1 MQSKLPV
8 IFSLFFKKAHKDEGK
23 KSIKKRDQ
31 TECITYSQRLLKVLN
46 SQGVIYITPRSFEY
60 TKALFP

>member
-8 IFSLFFKKAHKDEGK
+8 IFSLFFKKAHKDERK

-31 TECITYSQRLLKVLN
+31 TECITYSQRSLKVTQL
-46 SQGVIYITPRSFEY
+46 SRGDLHSPEIT
-60 TKALFP
+60 